1 MFDICNSVAA
11 TEQMSYCRKFDQV
24 SQYDL
29 LNLLNDITN
38 NHYLSNVFW
47 LLPLLVWSL
56 FFLSKRFFKLC
67 QWWPLQCIGVVDYL
81 LPSCLVIHFWK
92 KNPKQCTNSFRSMIF
107 WCFYFYMPI
116 LHHLKNVMGTYLFT
130 LHWFSKQTDVIIL
143 KEESFLSRS
152 TNSWVTM
159 GAIEHGSV
167 T

>member
-92 KNPKQCTNSFRSMIF
+92 KNNKTMYKFISVNDFLMFLLLYAYFTPFEKCYGHISIYAALIFQTNWRHNFEGG
-107 WCFYFYMPI
+107 I
-116 LHHLKNVMGTYLFT
+116 LF
-130 LHWFSKQTDVIIL
+130 
-143 KEESFLSRS
+143 
-152 TNSWVTM
+152 VT
-159 GAIEHGSV
+159 
-167 T
+167 